1 MARVDPAHVM
11 GRQLASRRPFAIR
24 EQPVMEPA
32 ARVFQAI
39 HTQSLTPVQEAAVMY
54 ANGRS
59 DEAQRLLQQALDAGA
74 DGDERPWHLLLGL
87 YRIEGD
93 WQSFEPLA
101 ARFER
106 TFQHAAP
113 NWLSEESLA
122 HLPPEMHPGGEVY
135 CALAGAL
142 DRRSAAKLEPLSRLA
157 QRHASVHIDASKVTG
172 VDSDGC
178 RSLAQLLAS
187 LSGNGNGVVLT
198 GAEGLTRLLR
208 QAVDGDGSQTSCW
221 TLLLELLRLRG
232 LQADFERAA
241 LEYALAAGVAPP
253 AWRPALM
260 PVVAPHGLQEKR
272 DEPRYQAGPEVIRVT
287 DVLAGAT
294 DRQLDAL
301 QSFAAERQYINVNLA
316 SLVRIDLAAASALVG
331 LVNGLAA
338 GGKVVRLL
346 RPNPLVEAL
355 LETLHLDPRVQLVR
369 AAA

>member
-1 MARVDPAHVM
+1 
-11 GRQLASRRPFAIR
+11 
-24 EQPVMEPA
+24 MERA
-32 ARVFQAI
+32 ARVFPAI

-59 DEAQRLLQQALDAGA
+59 DDAQRLLQRAVDA
-74 DGDERPWHLLLGL
+74 DGEERAWHLLLGL

-93 WQSFEPLA
+93 WQSFESLA

-106 TFQHAAP
+106 KFQHAAP
-113 NWLSEESLA
+113 NWLSEEAFA
-122 HLPPEMHPGGEVY
+122 HLPPEMHPGGDVY

-172 VDSDGC
+172 VDGDGC

-187 LSGNGNGVVLT
+187 LSENGNGVVLT
-198 GAEGLTRLLR
+198 GAEQLTRLLR
-208 QAVDGDGSQTSCW
+208 HAVEGDGGQTSGW
-221 TLLLELLRLRG
+221 ALLLELLRLRG

-253 AWRPALM
+253 AWRPVLM

-272 DEPRYQAGPEVIRVT
+272 EEPRYQAGPEVLRLT
-287 DVLAGAT
+287 DVLIGAT

-301 QSFAAERQYINVNLA
+301 QRFAGERQYVNVNLA
-316 SLVRIDLAAASALVG
+316 ALARIDLAAASALVG

-338 GGKVVRLL
+338 VGKVVRLL

-355 LETLHLDPRVQLVR
+355 LETLQLDPRVQLVR